1 MWGLLL
7 SYSPLTFLQPS
18 RALEKPAFWLD
29 SRNNLRELPNTLEYL
44 MGFVSFIIFRRH
56 FCDSH
61 NQEWWLSSFPYSRTV
76 SQNLKWSFPEAALF
90 SNFLLWAGNQGNIVG
105 KARNVSSRKVWAAG

>member
-1 MWGLLL
+1 MLDMWGLPL
-7 SYSPLTFLQPS
+7 SYSTLTFLQPS
-18 RALEKPAFWLD
+18 RALEKAAFWLD
-29 SRNNLRELPNTLEYL
+29 GRSNLKELPNTLEYL

-76 SQNLKWSFPEAALF
+76 SQSLKWSFLKVAVS
-90 SNFLLWAGNQGNIVG
+90 SNFLLWAGSQGNNVG
-105 KARNVSSRKVWAAG
+105 KA